1 MPHVAVG
8 VDAGGTST
16 VAVVAQDGEVL
27 RTRAGGGANASVA
40 GAEAAADTIATTI
53 LAALD
58 GALPHAIFVGAAGAG
73 RGDVAS
79 TICAALESRFPS
91 ARIGVRDD
99 AHIAL
104 RASVPEG
111 DGAVLI
117 AGTGSIAYAINGETQ
132 TRCGGY
138 GYLVGDE
145 GSGFAIGSAAVRSA
159 LRVLDGR
166 GRRDALVDA
175 VLARLDA
182 ADLPQVLATL
192 YGGGDGVASIASL
205 APVVL
210 DLAGSGE
217 RSAAKIVQQ
226 AALELSDLAKTAV
239 TRAQLQQSSAPL
251 VLAGSLF
258 SENTLLTFLVETRL
272 KNDLPQM
279 NVYKSRAQPVLGA
292 LAAAQ
297 RL

>member
-73 RGDVAS
+73 RGDVAA

-166 GRRDALVDA
+166 GQRDALVDA
-175 VLARLDA
+175 VMARLDA
-182 ADLPQVLATL
+182 ADLSQVLANL
-192 YGGGDGVASIASL
+192 YGGDGVALVASL

-210 DLAGSGE
+210 ELAGSGE

-239 TRAQLQQSSAPL
+239 ARAQLQQSSAPL

-279 NVYKSRAQPVLGA
+279 NVYKSRAEPVLGA